1 MLNRPLLPIEALPTW
16 ARLNGIK
23 FNDIEFAKL
32 EFGSGIVAKTDKEY
46 SSAQET
52 EEKPEILMSV
62 PPDMVLSL
70 DLVHELAK
78 SDPYLRGV
86 LEASGDFG
94 WTARGAIL
102 IFLLC
107 HITYASNTHAKIGV
121 TNPWS
126 EYIKFLPSETLLP
139 TLWTEDELVLLY
151 GTSLKD
157 AVDHKLSALE
167 AEFDRLRD
175 ATQSIAWC
183 EREWWDEETGRLT
196 LDDWKIVDAM
206 YRSRALDL
214 PGSGHVMVP
223 CVDMANHASG
233 EETVALYETDEE
245 RNAVLQL
252 RWGKKLRRG
261 EEVTITYGDE
271 KGASEMIFSY
281 GFLENSVEDARQLF
295 LPIDIPDNDP
305 LKQAKKRISAEKT
318 APGLR
323 LASENG
329 RTVWESDF
337 IFWACVN
344 EEDGLS
350 IEVMQSV
357 EGPVELKAVWKGEI
371 EIGHVALETS
381 PNSNVKELRTVL
393 SQDPLWELFQ
403 LRAAVLVQQCL
414 QSRLEMLGGEMELA
428 FEIVEHDADGSQT
441 GVRSAVYEMIQ
452 KLRLGETALLQ
463 RGLGDL
469 ANEIE
474 QLMTSEPVQEFLKQQ
489 QKEEEEDFS

>member
-1 MLNRPLLPIEALPTW
+1 
-16 ARLNGIK
+16 
-23 FNDIEFAKL
+23 
-32 EFGSGIVAKTDKEY
+32 
-46 SSAQET
+46 
-52 EEKPEILMSV
+52 
-62 PPDMVLSL
+62 
-70 DLVHELAK
+70 
-78 SDPYLRGV
+78 
-86 LEASGDFG
+86 
-94 WTARGAIL
+94 
-102 IFLLC
+102 
-107 HITYASNTHAKIGV
+107 
-121 TNPWS
+121 
-126 EYIKFLPSETLLP
+126 
-139 TLWTEDELVLLY
+139 
-151 GTSLKD
+151 
-157 AVDHKLSALE
+157 
-167 AEFDRLRD
+167 
-175 ATQSIAWC
+175 
-183 EREWWDEETGRLT
+183 
-196 LDDWKIVDAM
+196 
-206 YRSRALDL
+206 
-214 PGSGHVMVP
+214 
-223 CVDMANHASG
+223 
-233 EETVALYETDEE
+233 
-245 RNAVLQL
+245 
-252 RWGKKLRRG
+252 
-261 EEVTITYGDE
+261 
-271 KGASEMIFSY
+271 MIFSY

-469 ANEIE
+469 ANEVRHHVAYSS
-474 QLMTSEPVQEFLKQQ
+474 QFLTSY
-489 QKEEEEDFS
+489 SCRSNS